1 MSAFA
6 DHLDLRTAV
15 VEQVGSADIAEV
27 FPRLLALAETK
38 LNRQLRLRD
47 QITDTPV
54 TVTEGKIWIPPD
66 WLETIGLYDA
76 NGCEFIM
83 QSPQRTAGG
92 GSYYSVGQRDIVTG
106 ATGVASMAYYASI
119 PTLAGS
125 ISATNWL
132 LQSHPHIYLY
142 AAGFEAAKWMRDR
155 ELASDMAGLLTDE
168 LNEVRADDERARY
181 SRARVRVKGPTP

>member
-66 WLETIGLYDA
+66 
-76 NGCEFIM
+76 
-83 QSPQRTAGG
+83 
-92 GSYYSVGQRDIVTG
+92 
-106 ATGVASMAYYASI
+106 
-119 PTLAGS
+119 
-125 ISATNWL
+125 
-132 LQSHPHIYLY
+132 
-142 AAGFEAAKWMRDR
+142 
-155 ELASDMAGLLTDE
+155 
-168 LNEVRADDERARY
+168 
-181 SRARVRVKGPTP
+181 